1 MDGVGYRMMELSQRK
16 LKEGVV
22 KLEIKKFGRVLV
34 GLHFSYFLFYQQIII
49 KLNQIF
55 KGCSNRHTKK
65 YQGPIKILQWYLSIQ
80 YT

>member
-49 KLNQIF
+49 KLN
-55 KGCSNRHTKK
+55 
-65 YQGPIKILQWYLSIQ
+65 
-80 YT
+80 